1 VRNHDLVPDVT
12 ADVANQLVADAM
24 VSFFDQIIKGN
35 RPSLDIDG
43 SQAVLQG
50 LLDAME
56 LEGYYGTKPACEQ
69 PEVLVNKEDPT
80 CLKGSPWNEQ
90 YSQRI
95 MGGELPGTNMTINS
109 NDNFHPV
116 QEVNPVHLSEVD
128 STCAKDSVNCV
139 IDIITVTENHYE
151 DYDKMDTGAHP
162 QAASEMKSK
171 QTSRQKVQES
181 AGVSDANFH
190 ELDEEGNRCADI
202 NNESIKWAY
211 EHLSD
216 QAKANYDKYGVKLVT
231 GDDMGPYNEGP
242 LWIWTLMNYTKSD
255 DGTQMVV
262 SSPMMRT
269 STKYIVP
276 SARGFHYCKVLS
288 PFKAIEWMYLDGL
301 YDNNGIKD
309 EAELF
314 LQ

>member
-1 VRNHDLVPDVT
+1 
-12 ADVANQLVADAM
+12 M
-24 VSFFDQIIKGN
+24 GN
-35 RPSLDIDG
+35 KQTLDIAA
-43 SQAVLQG
+43 SAKVLQP

-56 LEGYYGTKPACEQ
+56 LEGYYETKTFCEQ
-69 PEVLVNKEDPT
+69 PEVLVNKEDVT
-80 CLKGSPWNEQ
+80 CLHGSPWNMQ

-95 MGGELPGTNMTINS
+95 MGGELPGTNMSIDS

-128 STCAKDSVNCV
+128 SSCAIDSVDCV
-139 IDIITVTENHYE
+139 IKVIPVTENHYE
-151 DYDKMDTGAHP
+151 DYDKMDTGSKP

-171 QTSRQKVQES
+171 MSSRQRIQEH

-190 ELDEEGNRCADI
+190 DLDESGNNCAEI
-202 NNESIKWAY
+202 NDASIQWAY
-211 EHLSD
+211 SQLSEN
-216 QAKANYDKYGVKLVT
+216 AKANYDKYGVKLVT

-262 SSPMMRT
+262 KSPMMRT
-269 STKYIVP
+269 STSYPVH

-288 PFKAIEWMYLDGL
+288 PFKAMEWMYLDGL
-301 YDNNGIKD
+301 YDNNGINSQS
-309 EAELF
+309 LF